1 MHLSITT
8 TRKTLIRLALAA
20 TFGSTA
26 WAAQAADPVLM
37 SPQWTAN
44 FCQAWNQTP
53 QLTEGLAGEWLHDD
67 KGRGYKVVEMYRTDC
82 GKGSMVE
89 LKIVPK
95 DGKAFCAYGGAP
107 STAANFGVDFLM
119 HASTKNWE
127 SMGKGDPGPVWA
139 MMSGKLEFQGP
150 KMVAMRAIKPFE
162 SFLLLVGKAPYQ
174 ANTCPAGVTETSSAK

>member
-1 MHLSITT
+1 MQAFNPISRKHLVRAALTALFATT
-8 TRKTLIRLALAA
+8 AVT
-20 TFGSTA
+20 
-26 WAAQAADPVLM
+26 AQAAPVLM
-37 SPQWTAN
+37 SPQWTAS

-67 KGRGYKVVEMYRTDC
+67 KGRGYKIVEMYRTDC

-95 DGKAFCAYGGAP
+95 DGKAYCTYGGAP
-107 STAANFGVDFLM
+107 NTPANFDVDFLM

-127 SMGKGDPGPVWA
+127 SMGKGDPGPMWA

-150 KMVAMRAIKPFE
+150 KLVAMRAIKPFE
-162 SFLLLVGKAPYQ
+162 SFLLMVGKVPGDAG
-174 ANTCPAGVTETSSAK
+174 TCPAASTQTSAAK